1 MEDPSK
7 YAHSPAHLAVARRDH
22 AALRCIISTLP
33 RLAKAGEVN
42 TEAESLEAEER
53 ADALSAVL
61 DRRDVPGRET
71 PLHLAVRLRDPIS
84 VEILMLAG
92 ADRTLRNE
100 QGWKALEEAV
110 WTREEAIAMIFARHS
125 EPLAWARWCR
135 RLPRFIAS
143 LARIRDFYME
153 ISFHFESSV
162 IPFIGRIAPSDT
174 YCIWKRGSN
183 FRADTTLAGFDGFH
197 IKRSHKT
204 VLFLGE
210 GYTSEDDNLSLPAG
224 SLIVIYHKKKEVI
237 NALEGAGEQPTESEI
252 AHEVRKMSKTNMYR
266 PRIDVAQAELAP
278 QLNWRRQERSE
289 MVGNWKAKIYD
300 MLHVTFSM
308 KSRGVPGAMTDEER
322 MANSGENNEYD
333 DVLTAEERMQLNS
346 ELRKGNS
353 DGFCDDDDD
362 EHGFVDC
369 QENGSFDCQENGSAG
384 AYESVESNVVAA
396 KEKKR
401 WFARNKK
408 GSKNGD
414 NPDDS
419 KIGKFSKSDPGGRNQ
434 KQVDNR
440 RSASEFAKEDAI
452 DGKKHKDKSSKK
464 KKKGGNSDDKHGNE
478 IKKGVRPVLWLTPD
492 FPLKTEDLLP
502 LFDILGK
509 KVKPIRRL
517 REILTTKLPPG
528 TFPVKVAIPI
538 VSTIRVLVTFTR
550 FEELL
555 PMEEFTTPP
564 SSPVHFQDAKS
575 KESEGSTSWTSWM
588 RGSRGGQSSDSD
600 SHDEVDPFH
609 IPTNYTWI
617 DANEQ
622 KRRMLAKKAEKARR
636 QQQQPKVGMEA
647 RSR

>member
-22 AALRCIISTLP
+22 AALRRIISTLP

-53 ADALSAVL
+53 ADAISAVL

-308 KSRGVPGAMTDEER
+308 KSRGVPGAMTDEE
-322 MANSGENNEYD
+322 
-333 DVLTAEERMQLNS
+333 
-346 ELRKGNS
+346 
-353 DGFCDDDDD
+353 
-362 EHGFVDC
+362 
-369 QENGSFDCQENGSAG
+369 
-384 AYESVESNVVAA
+384 
-396 KEKKR
+396 
-401 WFARNKK
+401 
-408 GSKNGD
+408 
-414 NPDDS
+414 
-419 KIGKFSKSDPGGRNQ
+419 
-434 KQVDNR
+434 
-440 RSASEFAKEDAI
+440 
-452 DGKKHKDKSSKK
+452 
-464 KKKGGNSDDKHGNE
+464 
-478 IKKGVRPVLWLTPD
+478 
-492 FPLKTEDLLP
+492 
-502 LFDILGK
+502 
-509 KVKPIRRL
+509 
-517 REILTTKLPPG
+517 
-528 TFPVKVAIPI
+528 
-538 VSTIRVLVTFTR
+538 
-550 FEELL
+550 
-555 PMEEFTTPP
+555 
-564 SSPVHFQDAKS
+564 
-575 KESEGSTSWTSWM
+575 
-588 RGSRGGQSSDSD
+588 
-600 SHDEVDPFH
+600 
-609 IPTNYTWI
+609 
-617 DANEQ
+617 
-622 KRRMLAKKAEKARR
+622 
-636 QQQQPKVGMEA
+636 
-647 RSR
+647 